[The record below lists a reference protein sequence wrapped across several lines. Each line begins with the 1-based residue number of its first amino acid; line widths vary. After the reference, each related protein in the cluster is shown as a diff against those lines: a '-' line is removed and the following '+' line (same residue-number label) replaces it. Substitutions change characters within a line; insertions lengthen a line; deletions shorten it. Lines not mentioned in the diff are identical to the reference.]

1 MDSYLPR
8 TLIENFF
15 ERIDDSTT
23 SVLITECEKYD
34 VSSLFSLIKNNPK
47 IDFTLT
53 TYQPAGKEN
62 FSLICSQLKNVNL
75 IFANIYDY
83 DFTNEKFDVI
93 FCVPAFGNRMSIS
106 EKFFFSKESSF
117 VAVQNL
123 LYRINTN
130 GNLVVILPAKV
141 MFDSDDSIAL
151 RKYIGSNYKVKEISS
166 LPEGIFAP
174 HTFIRMYLFVFS
186 TGKTDDVLLK
196 QYEFEKPIRRNV
208 PSENLVLKNELLL
221 FSDEFA
227 SLRGWKV
234 DMAFIE
240 EDEDVKAFATSPV
253 KKLCLRDVATVFRG
267 KAISEKS
274 DRGNIAIVNIS
285 DITDTGIN
293 YDNLA
298 LIEEEE
304 RKVWRY
310 ALEDGDVLV
319 TSRGTAI
326 KVAVFER
333 QSMIC
338 IPSAN
343 IIVIR
348 AKDMLRGMYLKLFLE
363 SSVGMKLLQS
373 LRRSSVVTNLN
384 YRDIMGLEVP
394 VLPIAE
400 QDALIQKYNA
410 GLKEYKETTGS
421 AERKWQSIKQDVQS
435 KLF

>member
-15 ERIDDSTT
+15 ERVDDSTT

-62 FSLICSQLKNVNL
+62 FSLICSQLENVNL
-75 IFANIYDY
+75 IFADIYDY

-93 FCVPAFGNRMSIS
+93 FCVPAFGNRLSIS

-130 GNLVVILPAKV
+130 GNLVIILPAKV

-151 RKYIGSNYKVKEISS
+151 RKYIESNYKVKEISS

-186 TGKTDDVLLK
+186 TGKTDEVLLK
-196 QYEFEKPIRRNV
+196 RYEFEKPIRRNV
-208 PSENLVLKNELLL
+208 PSENLVVKNELLL

-227 SLRGWKV
+227 NLKGWKV
-234 DMAFIE
+234 DMAFVE
-240 EDEDVKAFATSPV
+240 EDEYVKAFATSPV

-274 DRGNIAIVNIS
+274 DRGNIAVVNIS

-293 YDNLA
+293 YENLA

-319 TSRGTAI
+319 TSRGTTI

-348 AKDMLRGMYLKLFLE
+348 VKDMLRGMYLKLFLE

-373 LRRSSVVTNLN
+373 LRRGSVVTNLN

-410 GLKEYKETTGS
+410 GLKEYKETTDS